1 MAARLTDQQKKK
13 IVADYLES
21 QSVNAAAKKNN
32 VSWKKAKAAI
42 DADEDL
48 TKKLEQKKD
57 QNTADILSYM
67 EDKKDAVCNIIGVG
81 LEALLEKLRNAKS
94 ASDITTALGTII
106 DKWTAISG
114 GHQEKMKED
123 GLSQSLRE
131 LAEEME
137 SDGRSGSK

>member
-81 LEALLEKLRNAKS
+81 LEALPEKLRNAKS

-114 GHQEKMKED
+114 GPQEKMKED